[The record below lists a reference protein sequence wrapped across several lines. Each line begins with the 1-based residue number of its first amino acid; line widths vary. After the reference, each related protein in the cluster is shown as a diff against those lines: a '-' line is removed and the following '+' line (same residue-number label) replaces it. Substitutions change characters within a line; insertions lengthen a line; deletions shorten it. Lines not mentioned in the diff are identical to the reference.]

1 MKAACCEETFFSLKM
16 VLFIYLT
23 RLSVA
28 QDCAASNIKMI
39 SDWNGCEMT
48 WSLRDLRY
56 HGICLQAQS
65 KITQD
70 FGQDIRCHDRYLSYE
85 PSEYKS
91 FESSC

>member
-1 MKAACCEETFFSLKM
+1 MSVDIYALWFSSLRITRNYCTMVTNVNKYLKPSFVYRTKEYVYMKAARCEETFFSLKL

-48 WSLRDLRY
+48 RSL
-56 HGICLQAQS
+56 
-65 KITQD
+65 
-70 FGQDIRCHDRYLSYE
+70 HD
-85 PSEYKS
+85 
-91 FESSC
+91 